1 LPVCEYSQPRK
12 PSALRSLHTRSYP
25 TLNLCRIEPPVAGY
39 LETGQ
44 FAALGHLIDG
54 RQMDLKQLRH
64 LPAVSFAPDGPVSRS
79 RLFSAS
85 SSAFVTAINF
95 TSWLVAPTVFFPR
108 QRPSGTV
115 LRNPTSGCFF
125 IQKVEL
131 ENADVNSSPFGI
143 VRGSSEISSTN

>member
-1 LPVCEYSQPRK
+1 
-12 PSALRSLHTRSYP
+12 
-25 TLNLCRIEPPVAGY
+25 LCRIEPPVAGY

-95 TSWLVAPTVFFPR
+95 TSWLDAPTVFFPR
-108 QRPSGTV
+108 QWASGTV
-115 LRNPTSGCFF
+115 FGDPALRGLIVQEIET
-125 IQKVEL
+125 Q
-131 ENADVNSSPFGI
+131 NADMDGSPLFLDQ
-143 VRGSSEISSTN
+143 